1 MRKINLTMEEKLA
14 ALAKTLGY
22 EFWGYEFA
30 QQNRRAIF
38 RVYIDRPG
46 GVSHQ
51 DCSALSYQVGAL
63 FDVDNPIDG
72 QYVLEVSSPG
82 LNRPL
87 FTPAQYEKQLGQRIK
102 VRLYAP
108 LLQRKNFVG
117 VLQRIEEGQIC
128 LLLEE
133 GNEVM
138 LPFSD
143 IEKAN
148 VIADIRLSK
157 LGKMGDV

>member
-1 MRKINLTMEEKLA
+1 MRKMNPAIEDKLA
-14 ALAKTLGY
+14 ALVSTLGY
-22 EFWGYEFA
+22 EFLGYEYGQA
-30 QQNRRAIF
+30 NRRAVF
-38 RVYIDRPG
+38 RLYIDRPG
-46 GVSHQ
+46 GISTQ
-51 DCSALSYQVGAL
+51 DCSRVSYQVGAM
-63 FDVDNPIDG
+63 FDVENPVEG

-87 FTPAQYEKQLGQRIK
+87 FARAQYEKQLGQRIK

-108 LLQRKNFVG
+108 LLQRKNFAG
-117 VLQRIEEGQIC
+117 VLKRVEEGQIC

-133 GNEVM
+133 GNEVL

-148 VIADIRLSK
+148 VIADIRL
-157 LGKMGDV
+157 

>member
-1 MRKINLTMEEKLA
+1 MRKINPTMEEKLA
-14 ALAKTLGY
+14 ALVNTLGY
-22 EFWGYEFA
+22 EFVGYEFG
-30 QQNRRAIF
+30 QENRRAIF
-38 RVYIDRPG
+38 RLYIDRKE

-51 DCSALSYQVGAL
+51 DCSKVSHQVSAL
-63 FDVDNPIDG
+63 FDVDNPIEG
-72 QYVLEVSSPG
+72 QYLLEVSSPG

-87 FTPAQYEKQLGQRIK
+87 FTKAQYEKQQGQRIK
-102 VRLYAP
+102 VRLHTP

-117 VLQRIEEGQIC
+117 VLKRIEEGQIC

-143 IEKAN
+143 IERAN
-148 VIADIRLSK
+148 VIADISLSK
-157 LGKMGDV
+157 LGKMGAL

>member
-1 MRKINLTMEEKLA
+1 MRKINATIEDKLA
-14 ALAKTLGY
+14 ALVTTMGY
-22 EFWGYEFA
+22 EFVGYEFA
-30 QQNRRAIF
+30 QENRRAIF
-38 RVYIDRPG
+38 RLYIDRPG
-46 GVSHQ
+46 GVSAK
-51 DCSALSYQVGAL
+51 DCSAVSYQVSAML
-63 FDVDNPIDG
+63 DVDDPIDG

-87 FTPAQYEKQLGQRIK
+87 FAPAHYEKQLGQRIK

-108 LLQRKNFVG
+108 LMQRKNFAG
-117 VLQRIEEGQIC
+117 VLQRVESGQIC

-148 VIADIRLSK
+148 VIADVSL
-157 LGKMGDV
+157 

>member
-1 MRKINLTMEEKLA
+1 MRKINPTMEEKLA
-14 ALAKTLGY
+14 ALVTTLGY
-22 EFWGYEFA
+22 EFVGYEFG
-30 QQNRRAIF
+30 QENRRAIF
-38 RVYIDRPG
+38 RLFIDRPG

-51 DCSALSYQVGAL
+51 DCSKVSYQISAM
-63 FDVDNPIDG
+63 FDVDDPIEG
-72 QYVLEVSSPG
+72 QYRLEVSSPG

-87 FTPAQYEKQLGQRIK
+87 YALAHYEQQVGQRIK
-102 VRLYAP
+102 VRLHTP
-108 LLQRKNFVG
+108 LMQRKNFAG
-117 VLQRIEEGQIC
+117 VLQRVENGQIC

-148 VIADIRLSK
+148 VIADVSLKS
-157 LGKMGDV
+157 

>member
-1 MRKINLTMEEKLA
+1 MRKINPSLEEKLA
-14 ALAKTLGY
+14 ALVTTMGY
-22 EFWGYEFA
+22 EFVGYEFA
-30 QQNRRAIF
+30 QANRRSIF
-38 RVYIDRPG
+38 RLYIDGPG

-51 DCSALSYQVGAL
+51 DCSTVSRQVSAL
-63 FDVDNPIDG
+63 FDVDDPIEG
-72 QYVLEVSSPG
+72 QYLLEVSSPG

-87 FTPAQYEKQLGQRIK
+87 FQLTQYEKQLGRRIK

-108 LLQRKNFVG
+108 LMQRKNFAG
-117 VLQRIEEGQIC
+117 VLQRVENGQIC

-138 LPFSD
+138 LPFSE

-148 VIADIRLSK
+148 VIADVSL
-157 LGKMGDV
+157 